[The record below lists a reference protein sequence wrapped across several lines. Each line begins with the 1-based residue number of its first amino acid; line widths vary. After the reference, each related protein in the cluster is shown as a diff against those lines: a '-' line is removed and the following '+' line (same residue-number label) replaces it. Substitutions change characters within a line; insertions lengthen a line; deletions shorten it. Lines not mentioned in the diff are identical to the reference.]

1 MSKHPLLL
9 GLTLLSAS
17 LFTGQAFADRTVT
30 DQLGR
35 QVTLPDHVTRVVV
48 LQHQTL
54 NLLVQLHAAEDI
66 VGVLSS
72 WKKQLG
78 PQFARFMPEIGQLA
92 TPGDLTQVNI
102 ESLLALRP
110 QVVFVA
116 NYAPPAMIAQIQQAG
131 IPVVAISLRHD
142 AAGEKNKMN
151 PTMADEE
158 QAYNA
163 GLMEGIRLI
172 GEVVERQPEAEALIH
187 YTFEARK
194 QANAPVA
201 DIPQN
206 QRVRVYMANPDLNTY
221 GAGKYTGL
229 MMAHAGALNVA
240 AASVKGARQV
250 SLEQVLEWNPQ
261 VIFVQDRYPQ
271 VVKQIENDPQWQAID
286 AVKHHRVWLMPEY
299 AKAWGYPMPE
309 ALALGELW
317 MAKNSILRAT
327 RASMWTVKPGIIISV
342 FTAWRGCQM
351 PANSQPWLVQ
361 GSLALATLAIAVASL
376 CFGQYPLSLSAV
388 GHTLVHLPPGEGVIG
403 QIVWSVR
410 LPRVVMALLAGG
422 ALGLCGATLQGVFQN
437 PLVDPH
443 IIGVTAGSAFGGT
456 LAILLG
462 VGSLLM
468 MASTFFFGLV
478 ALGLIYA
485 LAALQGRDSTL
496 GLILSGIILSGFF
509 AALVSLMQYL
519 ADSEETLPNIVFWLL
534 GSFATAS
541 WHKVLLMSLPLAVAA
556 GALWKLR
563 WRINLLALEERDAR
577 SLGVPVAALRRGVLV
592 CCAVLVAAQVAVS
605 GSIAWMGLVVP
616 HLARLLVGAD
626 HRRLLPTAFWLG
638 AALMLVV
645 DDLART
651 LTQAEIP
658 IGIITALL
666 GAPLFTVLLV
676 QSRRRSTTR

>member
-240 AASVKGARQV
+240 AASVKGAARC
-250 SLEQVLEWNPQ
+250 
-261 VIFVQDRYPQ
+261 R
-271 VVKQIENDPQWQAID
+271 
-286 AVKHHRVWLMPEY
+286 
-299 AKAWGYPMPE
+299 
-309 ALALGELW
+309 
-317 MAKNSILRAT
+317 
-327 RASMWTVKPGIIISV
+327 
-342 FTAWRGCQM
+342 
-351 PANSQPWLVQ
+351 
-361 GSLALATLAIAVASL
+361 
-376 CFGQYPLSLSAV
+376 
-388 GHTLVHLPPGEGVIG
+388 
-403 QIVWSVR
+403 WSR
-410 LPRVVMALLAGG
+410 
-422 ALGLCGATLQGVFQN
+422 CW
-437 PLVDPH
+437 
-443 IIGVTAGSAFGGT
+443 
-456 LAILLG
+456 
-462 VGSLLM
+462 
-468 MASTFFFGLV
+468 
-478 ALGLIYA
+478 
-485 LAALQGRDSTL
+485 
-496 GLILSGIILSGFF
+496 SGI
-509 AALVSLMQYL
+509 
-519 ADSEETLPNIVFWLL
+519 
-534 GSFATAS
+534 
-541 WHKVLLMSLPLAVAA
+541 
-556 GALWKLR
+556 
-563 WRINLLALEERDAR
+563 
-577 SLGVPVAALRRGVLV
+577 
-592 CCAVLVAAQVAVS
+592 
-605 GSIAWMGLVVP
+605 
-616 HLARLLVGAD
+616 
-626 HRRLLPTAFWLG
+626 HR
-638 AALMLVV
+638 
-645 DDLART
+645 
-651 LTQAEIP
+651 
-658 IGIITALL
+658 
-666 GAPLFTVLLV
+666 
-676 QSRRRSTTR
+676 

>member
-194 QANAPVA
+194 QANVPVA

-286 AVKHHRVWLMPEY
+286 AVKHYRVWLMPEY

-317 MAKNSILRAT
+317 MAKKLYPARYQSIDVDSKARDYYQRFYRVA
-327 RASMWTVKPGIIISV
+327 WTP
-342 FTAWRGCQM
+342 
-351 PANSQPWLVQ
+351 
-361 GSLALATLAIAVASL
+361 
-376 CFGQYPLSLSAV
+376 
-388 GHTLVHLPPGEGVIG
+388 
-403 QIVWSVR
+403 
-410 LPRVVMALLAGG
+410 
-422 ALGLCGATLQGVFQN
+422 
-437 PLVDPH
+437 
-443 IIGVTAGSAFGGT
+443 
-456 LAILLG
+456 
-462 VGSLLM
+462 
-468 MASTFFFGLV
+468 
-478 ALGLIYA
+478 
-485 LAALQGRDSTL
+485 
-496 GLILSGIILSGFF
+496 
-509 AALVSLMQYL
+509 
-519 ADSEETLPNIVFWLL
+519 
-534 GSFATAS
+534 
-541 WHKVLLMSLPLAVAA
+541 
-556 GALWKLR
+556 
-563 WRINLLALEERDAR
+563 DAR
-577 SLGVPVAALRRGVLV
+577 
-592 CCAVLVAAQVAVS
+592 
-605 GSIAWMGLVVP
+605 
-616 HLARLLVGAD
+616 
-626 HRRLLPTAFWLG
+626 
-638 AALMLVV
+638 
-645 DDLART
+645 
-651 LTQAEIP
+651 
-658 IGIITALL
+658 
-666 GAPLFTVLLV
+666 
-676 QSRRRSTTR
+676 

>member
-1 MSKHPLLL
+1 MPKHPLLL

-35 QVTLPDHVTRVVV
+35 QVTLPNHVTRVVV

-116 NYAPPAMIAQIQQAG
+116 NYAPPAMIARIQQAG
-131 IPVVAISLRHD
+131 IPVVAISLRQD
-142 AAGEKNKMN
+142 AAGEKSKMN

-163 GLMEGIRLI
+163 GLVEGIRLI

-240 AASVKGARQV
+240 AASVTGARQV
-250 SLEQVLEWNPQ
+250 SLEQVLAWNPQ

-286 AVKHHRVWLMPEY
+286 AVKHHRVWLMPKY

-317 MAKNSILRAT
+317 MAKKLYPSRYQNIDVDSKARDYYQRFYRVA
-327 RASMWTVKPGIIISV
+327 WTP
-342 FTAWRGCQM
+342 
-351 PANSQPWLVQ
+351 
-361 GSLALATLAIAVASL
+361 
-376 CFGQYPLSLSAV
+376 
-388 GHTLVHLPPGEGVIG
+388 
-403 QIVWSVR
+403 
-410 LPRVVMALLAGG
+410 
-422 ALGLCGATLQGVFQN
+422 
-437 PLVDPH
+437 
-443 IIGVTAGSAFGGT
+443 
-456 LAILLG
+456 
-462 VGSLLM
+462 
-468 MASTFFFGLV
+468 
-478 ALGLIYA
+478 
-485 LAALQGRDSTL
+485 
-496 GLILSGIILSGFF
+496 
-509 AALVSLMQYL
+509 
-519 ADSEETLPNIVFWLL
+519 
-534 GSFATAS
+534 
-541 WHKVLLMSLPLAVAA
+541 
-556 GALWKLR
+556 
-563 WRINLLALEERDAR
+563 DAR
-577 SLGVPVAALRRGVLV
+577 
-592 CCAVLVAAQVAVS
+592 
-605 GSIAWMGLVVP
+605 
-616 HLARLLVGAD
+616 
-626 HRRLLPTAFWLG
+626 
-638 AALMLVV
+638 
-645 DDLART
+645 
-651 LTQAEIP
+651 
-658 IGIITALL
+658 
-666 GAPLFTVLLV
+666 
-676 QSRRRSTTR
+676 

>member
-194 QANAPVA
+194 
-201 DIPQN
+201 
-206 QRVRVYMANPDLNTY
+206 
-221 GAGKYTGL
+221 
-229 MMAHAGALNVA
+229 
-240 AASVKGARQV
+240 
-250 SLEQVLEWNPQ
+250 
-261 VIFVQDRYPQ
+261 
-271 VVKQIENDPQWQAID
+271 
-286 AVKHHRVWLMPEY
+286 
-299 AKAWGYPMPE
+299 
-309 ALALGELW
+309 
-317 MAKNSILRAT
+317 
-327 RASMWTVKPGIIISV
+327 
-342 FTAWRGCQM
+342 
-351 PANSQPWLVQ
+351 
-361 GSLALATLAIAVASL
+361 
-376 CFGQYPLSLSAV
+376 
-388 GHTLVHLPPGEGVIG
+388 
-403 QIVWSVR
+403 
-410 LPRVVMALLAGG
+410 
-422 ALGLCGATLQGVFQN
+422 
-437 PLVDPH
+437 
-443 IIGVTAGSAFGGT
+443 
-456 LAILLG
+456 
-462 VGSLLM
+462 
-468 MASTFFFGLV
+468 
-478 ALGLIYA
+478 
-485 LAALQGRDSTL
+485 
-496 GLILSGIILSGFF
+496 
-509 AALVSLMQYL
+509 
-519 ADSEETLPNIVFWLL
+519 
-534 GSFATAS
+534 
-541 WHKVLLMSLPLAVAA
+541 
-556 GALWKLR
+556 
-563 WRINLLALEERDAR
+563 
-577 SLGVPVAALRRGVLV
+577 
-592 CCAVLVAAQVAVS
+592 
-605 GSIAWMGLVVP
+605 
-616 HLARLLVGAD
+616 
-626 HRRLLPTAFWLG
+626 
-638 AALMLVV
+638 
-645 DDLART
+645 
-651 LTQAEIP
+651 
-658 IGIITALL
+658 
-666 GAPLFTVLLV
+666 
-676 QSRRRSTTR
+676 